1 MMSDDEDA
9 CTTTTKEEST
19 FVDLDPALSSVEW
32 KDGLYPVEVHI
43 AGEIT
48 SDSAL
53 AFETSFREA
62 VMSGQEAI
70 AVVLHSEGGCL
81 YSAMR
86 CVDLMA
92 LAPEHIKV
100 YTVVRGMA
108 MSAAAMIF
116 CAGDERIMGPNA
128 SLMMHSASTTIFGK
142 SGDLEVESKEVKRL
156 TDGMVKIMADGTGVK
171 KSFFEK
177 KLAKNVD
184 YYISPDEAL
193 KMGICT
199 FVGDIRLTTKITTV
213 TTADLIEPR
222 KKKRRKV

>member
-1 MMSDDEDA
+1 MSDDEDVV
-9 CTTTTKEEST
+9 CTTTKEEST
-19 FVDLDPALSSVEW
+19 FLDLDPSLASVEW

-43 AGEIT
+43 AGEIS

-53 AFETSFREA
+53 SFETCFREA
-62 VMSGQEAI
+62 IKSGQEAI
-70 AVVLHSEGGCL
+70 AIVLHSEGGCL

-86 CVDLMA
+86 IVDLMQM
-92 LAPEHIKV
+92 APEHITI

-128 SLMMHSASTTIFGK
+128 SLMMHSASTCIFGK

-171 KSFFEK
+171 KRFFET
-177 KLAKNVD
+177 KLSKNVD
-184 YYISPDEAL
+184 YYVSPTEAL
-193 KMGICT
+193 KAGICT
-199 FVGDIRLTTKITTV
+199 FVGDIKLTTKITAE
-213 TTADLIEPR
+213 TTAAFIEPR